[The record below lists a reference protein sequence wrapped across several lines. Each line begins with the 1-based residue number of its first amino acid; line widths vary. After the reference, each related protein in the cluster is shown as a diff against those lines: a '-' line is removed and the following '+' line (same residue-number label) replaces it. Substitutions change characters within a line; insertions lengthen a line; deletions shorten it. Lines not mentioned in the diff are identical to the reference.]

1 MSAPVY
7 DERLVAPAWV
17 WAAALALALVAAAS
31 VHAGA
36 DGAARAVAP
45 YVLAPVVA
53 LGAVLLGSRGR
64 VRVHDGMLSVPGAR
78 IPLAKLGDAVPL
90 DREATRQM
98 RGPSASP
105 EAFVVTRAWLDR
117 SVVVPVE
124 DPDDDTPYWQ
134 IGSRRPEALAAAL
147 AGSGDGTCR

>member
-1 MSAPVY
+1 MSGPLY

-17 WAAALALALVAAAS
+17 WTASLAVSLVVAAS

-36 DGAARAVAP
+36 DGAARAVVP
-45 YVLAPVVA
+45 YVIAPALA

-64 VRVHDGMLSVPGAR
+64 VRIHDGVLSVPGAR
-78 IPLAKLGDAVPL
+78 IPLARLGEAVPL

-98 RGPSASP
+98 RGPSARP
-105 EAFVVTRAWLDR
+105 EALVVTRAWLDR
-117 SVVVPVE
+117 SVVVPVD

-134 IGSRRPEALAAAL
+134 IGTRRPEALAAAL
-147 AGSGDGTCR
+147 ASSSGTCR